1 MNANTQQPSF
11 RTAATP
17 VATPPAPAKPKRE
30 KSEMRKITSALD
42 KEVGKVEANKVKIAK
57 LEKAIAEGQ
66 TAIKELSA
74 KLARL

>member
-1 MNANTQQPSF
+1 MNATVQQPVARPATSV
-11 RTAATP
+11 AA
-17 VATPPAPAKPKRE
+17 PAPAKPKRE

-57 LEKAIAEGQ
+57 LEKVIADGQ

-74 KLARL
+74 KLAKL